1 MTTAEQYRAESARAG
16 KAHAPYEQGMASLTD
31 DLERIVHVLNAAG
44 VAYEVIG
51 GVAVNAHLMQHHRSR
66 SFVTRDVDLLIRR
79 QDLDAVVEAGR
90 AAGYEGRKIVGGY
103 MLIRA
108 DQETAE
114 AVHLV
119 FSGERSKS
127 TQPLPHPPL
136 QPEMKS
142 IFGLLVPVA
151 PLSDLVRMKLTSF
164 RPKDVAHLEILDE
177 TGLISASVE
186 AALPPEL
193 ESRLAMARQQFA
205 EGRPDVE

>member
-1 MTTAEQYRAESARAG
+1 MTV
-16 KAHAPYEQGMASLTD
+16 AHSLYEQGMTSLTD
-31 DLERIVHVLNAAG
+31 DLERIVTVLNAAG
-44 VAYEVIG
+44 IVYEVIG
-51 GVAVNAHLMQHHRSR
+51 GVAVNAHIMQQHRSR

-79 QDLDAVVEAGR
+79 EDLETVVEAGR

-108 DQETAE
+108 GQEIGE

-136 QPEMKS
+136 QPEMKNL
-142 IFGLLVPVA
+142 FGLLVPVA

-164 RPKDVAHLEILDE
+164 RPKDVVHLEILEE
-177 TGLISASVE
+177 TGLITASVE
-186 AALPPEL
+186 AALPTEL
-193 ESRLAMARQQFA
+193 KQRLEMARQQFA

>member
-1 MTTAEQYRAESARAG
+1 MTTAHSL
-16 KAHAPYEQGMASLTD
+16 YEQGMASLID
-31 DLERIVHVLNAAG
+31 DLERIVTVLKETG
-44 VAYEVIG
+44 IVYEVIG
-51 GVAVNAHLMQHHRSR
+51 GVAVNAHIMAEHRSR

-79 QDLDAVVEAGR
+79 EDLAVVVEAGS

-108 DQETAE
+108 GQETAE

-127 TQPLPHPPL
+127 TQPFPHPPL

-142 IFGLLVPVA
+142 LFGLLVPVA

-177 TGLISASVE
+177 TGLIGASVE
-186 AALPPEL
+186 GALPPKL
-193 ESRLAMARQQFA
+193 QSRLALARQQIA
-205 EGRPDVE
+205 EGKSDVE

>member
-1 MTTAEQYRAESARAG
+1 MTI
-16 KAHAPYEQGMASLTD
+16 AHPLYEQGMASLID
-31 DLERIVHVLNAAG
+31 DLERIVNVLKQTG
-44 VAYEVIG
+44 ILYEVIG
-51 GVAVNAHLMQHHRSR
+51 GVAVNAHIMQHHRSR

-79 QDLDAVVEAGR
+79 EDLDIVVEAGR
-90 AAGYEGRKIVGGY
+90 AAGYEGRKIMGGY

-108 DQETAE
+108 GQEVGE
-114 AVHLV
+114 AIHLV

-127 TQPLPHPPL
+127 TQPLPHPPV

-177 TGLISASVE
+177 TGLITASVE
-186 AALPPEL
+186 EALPPEL
-193 ESRLAMARQQFA
+193 QGRLATARQQFA

>member
-1 MTTAEQYRAESARAG
+1 MIL
-16 KAHAPYEQGMASLTD
+16 AHSLYEQGMTSLTD
-31 DLERIVHVLNAAG
+31 DLERIVTVLNAANI
-44 VAYEVIG
+44 AYEVIG
-51 GVAVNAHLMQHHRSR
+51 GVAVNAHIMEHHRSR

-79 QDLDAVVEAGR
+79 EDLDLVIEAGG

-108 DQETAE
+108 GQEIAE
-114 AVHLV
+114 AVHLI

-136 QPEMKS
+136 QPEIKS
-142 IFGLLVPVA
+142 LFGLLVPVA

-164 RPKDVAHLEILDE
+164 RPKDVAHLEILEE
-177 TGLISASVE
+177 TGLITASIE
-186 AALPPEL
+186 GALPVEL
-193 ESRLAMARQQFA
+193 QGRLEMARKQFA

>member
-1 MTTAEQYRAESARAG
+1 MTV
-16 KAHAPYEQGMASLTD
+16 AHSLYEQGMASLTD

-51 GVAVNAHLMQHHRSR
+51 GVAVNAHLMTQHRSR

-79 QDLDAVVEAGR
+79 EDLAVVVEAGR

-108 DQETAE
+108 GQEIGE

-151 PLSDLVRMKLTSF
+151 TLSDLVRMKLNSF

-177 TGLISASVE
+177 TGLITKSVE
-186 AALPPEL
+186 ATLPVEL
-193 ESRLAMARQQFA
+193 KSRLEMARQQFA